1 MDAQKEYWRNITWLN
16 QDVES
21 YARAAHTGNPWDAK
35 AAPTSKPLLG
45 ELPHKS
51 LLRGEKHAHC
61 GQCPTFPCQQLTA
74 YAYDPEQGD
83 NGLRLEQCRKW
94 REEV

>member
-1 MDAQKEYWRNITWLN
+1 MAESRCGILCAGCPYRESMGCQGCANIETPFWG
-16 QDVES
+16 S
-21 YARAAHTGNPWDAK
+21 CPIK
-35 AAPTSKPLLG
+35 ACCEGK
-45 ELPHKS
+45 
-51 LLRGEKHAHC
+51 KHAHC

-94 REEV
+94 REEG